1 MTTIQI
7 RSKGTITLPA
17 SLRKKYGLDDGETL
31 TLIDLGDGSFMLTPK
46 VPKINRLGD
55 RIAKQLKEDNV
66 SLDDL
71 LKALDEERQRYYKEH
86 YARR

>member
-17 SLRKKYGLDDGETL
+17 SLRKKYKLDEGEVL
-31 TLIDLGDGSFMLTPK
+31 TLIDLGEGTILLKPRVSQVDKLS
-46 VPKINRLGD
+46 R
-55 RIAKQLKEDNV
+55 RIAKRLKEENV

-71 LKALDEERQRYYKEH
+71 LTALDEERKIYYQENYVKK
-86 YARR
+86 

>member
-1 MTTIQI
+1 MTTLQI

-17 SLRKKYGLDDGETL
+17 SLRKKYGLDEGETL
-31 TLIDLGDGSFMLTPK
+31 TLIEIGGGAFMLTPK
-46 VPKINRLGD
+46 VSKVSLLGD

-71 LKALDEERQRYYKEH
+71 LSALDEERRLYYKEH
-86 YARR
+86 YAKK